1 MSVLVS
7 VPLEGGGSIVMEA
20 PEELTPVGVTRAS
33 RPGEVVKE
41 AGETLEEALDNTLVP
56 VTQAVMARLKD
67 MGPEGVEISLGLK
80 LSAEA
85 GVVISKVA
93 GEASLV
99 VKLTWKKDG
108 ASAS

>member
-7 VPLEGGGSIVMEA
+7 VPVQSGGTIVVEA
-20 PEELTPVGVTRAS
+20 PDELVPAGVVRAS

-41 AGETLEEALDNTLVP
+41 VGQTLEEALDKTLVP
-56 VTQAVMARLKD
+56 VGRAVVDRLD
-67 MGPEGVEISLGLK
+67 EIAPDGVEISLGLK

-85 GVVISKVA
+85 GIVISKAA

-99 VKLTWKKDG
+99 VKLTWSRERGDG
-108 ASAS
+108 